1 MVTLETTEFGSFEP
15 TYKRPPKLPVI
26 CLIIEVCVGAI
37 LLTTDHH
44 WKGWIIT
51 GLLASVTAVLFRV
64 RERSIRSKAGTK
76 YIPSQALNRCVAVL
90 LLVALVIGSVH
101 MTLDKREYKLRLTD
115 TESTK

>member
-51 GLLASVTAVLFRV
+51 GLLASVTAVLFASENDRLGQKPGRNTSLV
-64 RERSIRSKAGTK
+64 KPLT
-76 YIPSQALNRCVAVL
+76 VA
-90 LLVALVIGSVH
+90 
-101 MTLDKREYKLRLTD
+101 
-115 TESTK
+115 